1 MDFSRVTDFRL
12 AKAGPG
18 EKSINETIQKVFVKE
33 DSGATIRCDACGL
46 VKTIDTQSFTSLP
59 PVVRIRCACTAV
71 FPVRFEYRKFY
82 RKSTNLEGTYHV
94 LFDERDIP
102 DLSLAR
108 KTINCRIENISMHG
122 AGFSALGRHRI
133 EKNARIILGF
143 TLDNPKRTWIE
154 KTGVVQLVEGS
165 YLGLRFDE
173 PASTDREL
181 GFYLMP

>member
-1 MDFSRVTDFRL
+1 MTEEP
-12 AKAGPG
+12 A
-18 EKSINETIQKVFVKE
+18 QKIFVKE
-33 DSGATIRCDACGL
+33 DNSAKIHCESCGL
-46 VKTIDTQSFTSLP
+46 VKTVHLQNTASLAS
-59 PVVRIRCACTAV
+59 VVRIRCTCAAV

-82 RKSTNLEGTYHV
+82 RKATNLEGTYQM

-102 DLSLAR
+102 DFSLAK

-122 AGFSALGRHRI
+122 AGFSAMGRHRI

>member
-1 MDFSRVTDFRL
+1 M
-12 AKAGPG
+12 AG
-18 EKSINETIQKVFVKE
+18 EQAQKVFVKE
-33 DSGATIRCDACGL
+33 DSSATIRCEGCGL
-46 VKTIDTQSFTSLP
+46 VQTVQMQNLASLA
-59 PVVRIRCACTAV
+59 PVVRIRCACAAV

-82 RKSTNLEGTYHV
+82 RKATNLEGTYQV

-102 DLSLAR
+102 DLSQAK

-133 EKNARIILGF
+133 EKNARLILGF

-154 KTGVVQLVEGS
+154 KIGVVQLVDGS
-165 YLGLRFDE
+165 YLGLRFEE
-173 PASTDREL
+173 PASADREL